1 MPTSAQGP
9 GLVEGGGDQTK
20 GDLRFITVNKHPKKV
35 VMDVTCFYPV
45 MAIKRH
51 ASIDG
56 KKKHYTQIYKES
68 EVVSAAY
75 EQLSTGVV
83 GKGMGRD
90 TCKKEVEGEIKN
102 VKARMRE
109 LGCKRSE
116 ALGSD
121 RCVCPFT

>member
-1 MPTSAQGP
+1 
-9 GLVEGGGDQTK
+9 
-20 GDLRFITVNKHPKKV
+20 VNKHPKKV
-35 VMDVTCFYPV
+35 VMNVACFYPV

-83 GKGMGRD
+83 GTGMGRA